1 MKANKTPKQ
10 KIIDMLNRLPDDLD
24 YDRAIEGIYVLQRH
38 EIGLD
43 EIRRGKVSEDDDVMA
58 ELLSD
63 GQETPAGL
71 ERSR

>member
-1 MKANKTPKQ
+1 MKANTTPKQ

-24 YDRAIEGIYVLQRH
+24 YDRAIEGIYILQRH

-43 EIRRGKVSEDDDVMA
+43 EIRLGKVSEDDDVMA

-63 GQETPAGL
+63 GQETPAGV

>member
-24 YDRAIEGIYVLQRH
+24 YERAIEGIYILQRH